1 VSILCIFLDFIL
13 YTNFVNEFI
22 ISFEI
27 TYKIMCLYIEIFS
40 FLLYGPFMAINIAV
54 DTITLYV
61 VLTVNLFVLFTV

>member
-1 VSILCIFLDFIL
+1 MSILCIFLDFIL